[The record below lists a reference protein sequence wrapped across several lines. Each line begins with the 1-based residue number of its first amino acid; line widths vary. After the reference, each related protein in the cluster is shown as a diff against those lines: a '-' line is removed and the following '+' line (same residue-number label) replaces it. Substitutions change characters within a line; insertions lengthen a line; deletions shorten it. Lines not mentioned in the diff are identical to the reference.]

1 MERERGVNVF
11 CRKCILLP
19 IKPCMHFFCQPVQHL
34 ATLGALE
41 AQFVPLLSLGQHLLC
56 HVHCLATLWALG
68 PSSPPGH
75 PEEESEQYQ

>member
-1 MERERGVNVF
+1 MFSVANAKF
-11 CRKCILLP
+11 FLLNLA
-19 IKPCMHFFCQPVQHL
+19 CTFFCQPVQHL

-41 AQFVPLLSLGQHLLC
+41 AQLVPLLSLSQHLFR

-68 PSSPPGH
+68 PSSPLGH